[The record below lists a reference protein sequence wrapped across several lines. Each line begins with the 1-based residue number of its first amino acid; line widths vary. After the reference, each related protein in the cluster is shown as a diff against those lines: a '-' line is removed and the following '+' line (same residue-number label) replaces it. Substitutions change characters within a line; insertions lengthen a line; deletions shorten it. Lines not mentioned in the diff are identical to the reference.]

1 MRPAAA
7 GRASFEEGEGGEP
20 NAWRADA
27 GVAGGTSQ
35 AGLPGATGRREAVY
49 GHDVAG
55 RVGGVTVEEA
65 VGCGRV
71 VCVQVA

>member
-1 MRPAAA
+1 MCPMYPSLGVALSQPA
-7 GRASFEEGEGGEP
+7 GRKA
-20 NAWRADA
+20 A
-27 GVAGGTSQ
+27 

-55 RVGGVTVEEA
+55 RVCRVTVEEV
-65 VGCGRV
+65 VGCGGV